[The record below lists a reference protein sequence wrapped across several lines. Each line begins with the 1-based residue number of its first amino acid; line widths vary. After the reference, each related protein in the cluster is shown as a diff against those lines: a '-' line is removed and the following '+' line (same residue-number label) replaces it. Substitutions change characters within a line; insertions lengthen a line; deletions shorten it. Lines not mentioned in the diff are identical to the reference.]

1 MIAHQLKEWR
11 IKVKKKNY
19 GKQVIVFILVLL
31 LLVLISPMAH
41 AQTPITDT
49 PKSVVRVAVFRAD
62 TAMPRTHLY
71 NIGTGFVI
79 GDQEPFEYVVTN
91 LHVADWDQYMGN
103 PQPGPMEIYVYRSR
117 DHLIPVT
124 IHVALPRVDMAL
136 LKLDPQ
142 MLLYDYEPLELAT
155 RDMVERGEKTYA
167 IGFPVEAGLEFPLSK
182 GAFGLADFPA
192 AYPEDAT
199 ITEGIVSKVLS
210 VDGVGYY
217 QTDASVNEGSSGG
230 PLVNSQ
236 GQVIG
241 VVTLS
246 MFWAEGIHGAFQI
259 DYLVDILKTLGI
271 PYKEA
276 KPISDTITPP
286 PPSDS
291 ESGDEPEIL
300 LPSDEDEASGLTN
313 LFKDNLLIILL
324 AVALL
329 AVIAAVII
337 SKVKKPSAAVVAP
350 SFSPSGQQL
359 TTSSGPV
366 TMTKPDR
373 SPAVTQAKRKQDRPI
388 IKGVVGSFAGQ
399 NIELVENQLT
409 IGRDPR
415 LAQLVYPQN
424 KEEISRKH
432 CTIRFDINTQ
442 KFILTDYS
450 SNGTY
455 LSSNQKL
462 EPGQAY
468 YLNSGDSFY
477 LADPGEVF
485 KVKVEN

>member
-1 MIAHQLKEWR
+1 
-11 IKVKKKNY
+11 VNKKRN
-19 GKQVIVFILVLL
+19 GKQVIIFILL
-31 LLVLISPMAH
+31 LLLLGSLSSLAF
-41 AQTPITDT
+41 AQTPIAET

-62 TAMPRTHLY
+62 TAMPRSYLY
-71 NIGTGFVI
+71 NIGSGFVI

-91 LHVADWDQYMGN
+91 LHVADWPQYAGE
-103 PQPGPMEIYVYRSR
+103 PQPFPMEIYVYRSR
-117 DHLIPVT
+117 DHLIPAT

-136 LKLDPQ
+136 LKIDPQ
-142 MLLYDYEPLELAT
+142 MLLYDYDPLELAT

-167 IGFPVEAGLEFPLSK
+167 IGFPVEAGLEFPLPK

-217 QTDASVNEGSSGG
+217 QTDASVNPGSSGG

-246 MFWAEGIHGAFQI
+246 MYWAEGIHGAFQI
-259 DYLVDILKTLGI
+259 DYLVDVLKTLGI
-271 PYKEA
+271 SYKEA
-276 KPISDTITPP
+276 TSISDSIPSPP
-286 PPSDS
+286 APDSDFV
-291 ESGDEPEIL
+291 DEPEVVF
-300 LPSDEDEASGLTN
+300 PTVEDELAGFAKFFQEN
-313 LFKDNLLIILL
+313 LIIILIT
-324 AVALL
+324 VAML
-329 AVIAAVII
+329 II
-337 SKVKKPSAAVVAP
+337 IVVVLITRAKKPSAAVVAQ
-350 SFSPSGQQL
+350 SLSPSGQQL
-359 TTSSGPV
+359 TAAAGPV

-373 SPAVTQAKRKQDRPI
+373 TPAVTQAKRKQPRPI
-388 IKGVVGSFAGQ
+388 VKGVTGSFAGQ

-415 LAQLVYPQN
+415 LAQLVYPQD

-432 CTIRFDINTQ
+432 CTVRFDINTQ
-442 KFILTDYS
+442 KFTLTDSS

-462 EPGQAY
+462 EPGQTY
-468 YLNSGDSFY
+468 YLNSGDRFY

-485 KVKVEN
+485 EVKVET